1 MADALSKRD
10 PLAPTIPLTVKG
22 REFELAFNI
31 NTYDLYET
39 AMERLCGPSVGDE
52 GYSFFDAFGRIIK
65 AFEYLQGAATSR
77 HAVLRAAARENG
89 ASEEEIQAIQSPS
102 ATTQEMMRSLKFI
115 SMRNLH
121 AILWAAAS
129 EGERLRAKTNGS
141 KRVQFDI
148 EDLGALLDNRSLM
161 DTIGAIM
168 RGQTASSPRPGEVE
182 EPANSDRPL
191 PQIVIDGGDPKL
203 GPSLVPEADLG

>member
-1 MADALSKRD
+1 MADALSNKD
-10 PLAPTIPLTVKG
+10 PLAPTIPLRIKG
-22 REFELAFNI
+22 REFQLAFNI

-39 AMERLCGPSVGDE
+39 AMEKLCGPSPSPED

-65 AFEYLQGAATSR
+65 AFEYLQDAARPR
-77 HAVLRAAARENG
+77 HEALIAAAKDSG
-89 ASEEEIQAIQSPS
+89 ADEEAINAIQPPGP
-102 ATTQEMMRSLKFI
+102 TTQEMMRSLKFI

-129 EGERLRAKTNGS
+129 EGERLRARSDGS

-161 DTIGAIM
+161 DTLGAIM
-168 RGQTASSPRPGEVE
+168 RGQTLNSPRPGEIE
-182 EPANSDRPL
+182 EAASDGDRPL
-191 PQIVIDGGDPKL
+191 PQIVIDAGEP
-203 GPSLVPEADLG
+203 